1 VIVDKDP
8 NVYDNNDYT
17 PRLRLEQDD
26 PETGLPIPATGITDL
41 DVWIAATAGG
51 AAIHTTLKARAVE
64 MTGLPGTYR
73 ITINGGDIHTNMA
86 SGGADIYDK
95 KDVYIEAMNVGRNVY
110 GSERVKFYKIR
121 RVS

>member
-1 VIVDKDP
+1 VIIEADP

-26 PETGLPIPATGITDL
+26 PNTGLPIPATGITDL
-41 DVWIAATAGG
+41 DVWIAAVAGG
-51 AAIHTTLKARAVE
+51 AEIHSTLKVRAAE
-64 MTGLPGTYR
+64 MSGLQGTYR

-86 SGGADIYDK
+86 VAPADYDG
-95 KDVYIEAMNVGRNVY
+95 KDVWIEARNVGRNVA
-110 GSERVKFYKIR
+110 GSQRVKFYKIR